1 MIKQNINIV
10 NFQILYNI
18 LSEISYD
25 LPFNIFN
32 FSDEKSFLKY
42 AEDNKIDFKKSI
54 FLVKE
59 KDDFLHK
66 VLKIDKNQIFE
77 IQNFPLKIN
86 NLIEKINIQLIK
98 QKYSNQSKFFLK
110 DYILDINSREMI
122 KSNKKLKL
130 TEREIETILHLSDK
144 KKPQNIKILLS
155 EVWGYLPGIETHT
168 VETHIYRLRKKI
180 DKVFGDKNFIS
191 SHEKGYLIK

>member
-42 AEDNKIDFKKSI
+42 AEDNKIDVKKSI

-122 KSNKKLKL
+122 KSNK
-130 TEREIETILHLSDK
+130 I
-144 KKPQNIKILLS
+144 N
-155 EVWGYLPGIETHT
+155 
-168 VETHIYRLRKKI
+168 
-180 DKVFGDKNFIS
+180 
-191 SHEKGYLIK
+191 